1 MYLPACSFPLFPLD
15 KAFPGL
21 GGYFVDSTGN
31 VWSTRVSTSPR
42 RMTGS
47 GPSSLPQNKCFT
59 LNGRSY
65 RGSDLMRSARNHKD
79 WGLEMASKA
88 DPVDVA
94 VSSNT
99 KSLKRSHA
107 QSVASGLTA
116 RGVIIGRVAQVDG
129 QSALVFGSKPAI
141 HLTTES
147 YEDEMKRLALEHPG
161 VEYVALKVV
170 KTVKAG
176 GLTWG

>member
-1 MYLPACSFPLFPLD
+1 
-15 KAFPGL
+15 
-21 GGYFVDSTGN
+21 
-31 VWSTRVSTSPR
+31 
-42 RMTGS
+42 MTGS
-47 GPSSLPQNKCFT
+47 GLSSLPQSKYFT

-79 WGLEMASKA
+79 WSLEMSSNVG
-88 DPVDVA
+88 PVDVV

-99 KSLKRSHA
+99 KPSYRTRAHA
-107 QSVASGLTA
+107 SSVAEGLA
-116 RGVIIGRVAQVDG
+116 QRGYIISRVAMVDG
-129 QSALVFGSKPAI
+129 QPALVFGSKPAI
-141 HLTTES
+141 HLTQES
-147 YEDEMKRLALEHPG
+147 YEDEMKRLAIEHPG